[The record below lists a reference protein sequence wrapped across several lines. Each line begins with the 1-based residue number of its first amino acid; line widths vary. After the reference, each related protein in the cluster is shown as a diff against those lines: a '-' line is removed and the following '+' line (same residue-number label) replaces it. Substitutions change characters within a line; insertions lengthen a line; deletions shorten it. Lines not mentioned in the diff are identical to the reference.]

1 MSASSELLCVSCGTP
16 CRPDDRF
23 CSQCGRRDPTALS
36 RPTRVSAVD
45 ADAITE
51 VATRTGA
58 HPGIGSDDVPLA
70 PGTTFARRYRIERV
84 VGEGGMGRVY
94 KATDMA
100 IDEAIAIKILSF
112 SLGSNHGMLDQFKRE
127 LKLARRIRHRNV
139 VASFHLGESQGRSY
153 ITQEYIDAENLSVLV
168 ERRGPLGQAEALG
181 LIRQVLRGLK
191 AAHELEIVHRDIKA
205 SNILVNKEGMAFVTD
220 FGLATSV
227 AQSGTGDLAG
237 TPQYMAPELFS
248 GGSATPSSDFYALGV
263 LTYFLLTG
271 KFPFPGKQ
279 LSDLYHA
286 HAKLAPHTIPP
297 RLAVA
302 PQIHRLYERMLDKD
316 PFGRPQLASEVLEVI
331 EDVLAVDALASK
343 SGRPIALV
351 ADRDPEV
358 RSSAREILGSEGYE
372 IEEVDTASQAVNL
385 AFSHDPALVVLD
397 SEVEGGQEIAISR
410 EISAAFADGIL
421 PQHGGL
427 RFCRLLQ
434 NDPKL
439 RRVPILVITSHRHPG
454 LKPAFTLMGAA
465 EVISKPFTREEFAAG
480 AQRAR
485 GAALARAEEA

>member
-1 MSASSELLCVSCGTP
+1 MPRSSALVCATCAAP
-16 CRPDDRF
+16 CRKDDRF
-23 CSQCGRRDPTALS
+23 CSQCGRRDPTAAS
-36 RPTRVSAVD
+36 KTTRVPRVD

-51 VATRTGA
+51 IATRSGVLSSTGV
-58 HPGIGSDDVPLA
+58 DDAPLP

-84 VGEGGMGRVY
+84 LGEGGMGRVY

-100 IDEAIAIKILSF
+100 MDEAIAIKVLSF
-112 SLGSNHGMLDQFKRE
+112 SFSSNHGMLEQFKRE

-153 ITQEYIDAENLSVLV
+153 ITQEYIDAENLSMLV
-168 ERRGPLGQAEALG
+168 ERRGPLSLAETLG
-181 LIRQVLRGLK
+181 LVRQVLRGLK

-227 AQSGTGDLAG
+227 AQTGVSDLAG

-263 LTYFLLTG
+263 LLYFLLTG
-271 KFPFPGKQ
+271 RFPFPGKQ
-279 LSDLYHA
+279 LSDLYNA
-286 HAKLAPHTIPP
+286 HAKLAPKTIPP
-297 RLAVA
+297 RLPVS
-302 PQIHRLYERMLDKD
+302 PPIHKLYERMLAKD
-316 PFGRPQLASEVLEVI
+316 PTERPHQAGELLEVI
-331 EDVLAVDALASK
+331 EDVLAVDALAMK

-351 ADRDPEV
+351 ADRDPQV
-358 RSSAREILGSEGYE
+358 RSSAREVLGSEGYE

-397 SEVEGGQEIAISR
+397 SDVEGGQEIAISR
-410 EISAAFADGIL
+410 EISVAFADEIL
-421 PQHGGL
+421 PRHGGL
-427 RFCRLLQ
+427 KFCRLLQ
-434 NDPKL
+434 NDPRL
-439 RRVPILVITSHRHPG
+439 RRVPILVITSQRHPG

-485 GAALARAEEA
+485 GAALARAEET

>member
-1 MSASSELLCVSCGTP
+1 MARPSGLACLSCGHP
-16 CRPDDRF
+16 CRAEDRF
-23 CSQCGRRDPTALS
+23 CSQCGRRDPTAARS
-36 RPTRVSAVD
+36 TRVPSVD

-51 VATRTGA
+51 VATHAGL
-58 HPGIGSDDVPLA
+58 PGGPLEDVPLE
-70 PGTTFARRYRIERV
+70 PGATFARRYRIERIL
-84 VGEGGMGRVY
+84 GEGGMGRVY
-94 KATDMA
+94 KAVDLA

-112 SLGSNHGMLDQFKRE
+112 TFSSNHGMLEQFKRE

-153 ITQEYIDAENLSVLV
+153 ITQEYIDAENLSNHV

-205 SNILVNKEGMAFVTD
+205 SNILVNKESMAFVTD

-227 AQSGTGDLAG
+227 AQSGGDLAG

-263 LTYFLLTG
+263 LLYFLLTG
-271 KFPFPGKQ
+271 RFPFPGKQ
-279 LSDLYHA
+279 LSDLFQA
-286 HAKLAPHTIPP
+286 HARLAPKALPP
-297 RLAVA
+297 RLPLA
-302 PQIHRLYERMLDKD
+302 PQIHRMYERMLAKD
-316 PFGRPQLASEVLEVI
+316 ASERPQHAGELLEVI
-331 EDVLAVDALASK
+331 EDVLAVDALSMK

-358 RSSAREILGSEGYE
+358 RSLSRQVLGDEGYE
-372 IEEVDTASQAVNL
+372 IEEVDTAGQAVNL
-385 AFSHDPALVVLD
+385 AFSHDPALVVLASD
-397 SEVEGGQEIAISR
+397 VDGGQDIAISR
-410 EISAAFADGIL
+410 ELSVAFADELL
-421 PQHGGL
+421 PRHGGL

-434 NDPKL
+434 NDPRL
-439 RRVPILVITSHRHPG
+439 RRVPILVITSQRHPG

-485 GAALARAEEA
+485 GAALARAAES